1 MNTNFKIAA
10 IDNNFNQLFNLS
22 DEVLEEMS
30 ILKMI
35 VDEKPGYPCRV
46 TLEDAEIGEEVL
58 LLSFEYHETQS
69 PYKASG
75 PIFIR
80 KNSEKVSLKEN
91 EIPEML
97 FQRQQTLRMYD
108 NNGIMIDAKSPKS
121 INIRKE
127 IELGFSNINVSYI
140 QIHNTNPGCYNCQ
153 VNRVE

>member
-1 MNTNFKIAA
+1 MNTNFKIVA
-10 IDNNFNQLFNLS
+10 IDNNYNQLFKLTESELADKN
-22 DEVLEEMS
+22 
-30 ILKMI
+30 IIKMI

-58 LLSFEYHETQS
+58 LFPFEFHNTKS

-80 KNSEKVSLKEN
+80 KNSLKANLEIN

-97 FQRQQTLRMYD
+97 FQRNQTLRAYD
-108 NNGIMIDAKSPKS
+108 KNGMMINAISPTTSELK
-121 INIRKE
+121 RG
-127 IELGFSNINVSYI
+127 IETLFSNVNTSYI

-153 VNRVE
+153 ANRA